1 MAQEIKQLLAG
12 IFNIQDNWK
21 CQLLNNW
28 TLIIGNLAPQVRVEK
43 IEDDSL
49 TLGVRDSCWLQ
60 ELHLLSPLLLKEINK
75 KLDQP
80 RIKKLRFK
88 VMTHA
93 KKTHTIKTKNI
104 DSRKQSRSLSVK
116 EQIALDKIQDA
127 QLRSV
132 LQQFLM
138 RCHHE
143 QG

>member
-1 MAQEIKQLLAG
+1 MAQEIKKLLETV
-12 IFNIQDNWK
+12 FNVQDNWK
-21 CQLLNNW
+21 LRLLSGW
-28 TLIIGNLAPQVRVEK
+28 PSIIGDLTQQVCLEK
-43 IEDDSL
+43 IDDDTL

-88 VMTHA
+88 TMSSF
-93 KKTHTIKTKNI
+93 KNKSHTKIIRPDKITVT
-104 DSRKQSRSLSVK
+104 RSLSTK
-116 EQIALDKIQDA
+116 EQKALTKIQDP
-127 QLRSV
+127 QLRTV

-143 QG
+143 QS